1 MADAG
6 QMNTQGID
14 AVAARF
20 LARATAGD
28 ALIVGLTGSVAS
40 GKSTLA
46 GHVARHLSS
55 AGHTSET
62 VSTDGF
68 LFPNSVLEACELT
81 NRKGFPETYD
91 RAAMATAIRAVRSGP
106 ARFPGYSHETFDIDP
121 ALAREIA
128 RPDVLIL
135 EGLGLP
141 VPGGPERGA
150 GEPDLLVYL
159 DADIADLETWYVERF
174 VRFWEAAEH
183 DPTSFYARFRH
194 MTLDELKVFALKVW
208 NDINRPNLDN
218 HILPMRDH
226 ADIVV
231 KKDAGHAVRIVED
244 RRA

>member
-1 MADAG
+1 MAGHPAAPGTDVIAG
-6 QMNTQGID
+6 
-14 AVAARF
+14 R
-20 LARATAGD
+20 LAGMASPGSV
-28 ALIVGLTGSVAS
+28 LVIGLTGSVAS
-40 GKSTLA
+40 GKTTLA

-68 LFPNSVLEACELT
+68 LFPNSVLEARELT

-91 RAAMATAIRAVRSGP
+91 RAAMAAAIRAVRSGP

-121 ALAREIA
+121 ALAREIT

-141 VPGGPERGA
+141 VPGGRERGA

-159 DADIADLETWYVERF
+159 DADIVDLEAWYVERF

-231 KKDAGHAVRIVED
+231 KKDPGHAVRIVED